1 MRLNRFIA
9 QAGICSRRKADEL
22 ITMGLVRV
30 DGKTVTEM
38 GLQVD
43 PEKQRVLVENKEI
56 KPPKRKLY
64 LAFNKPKGVLTT
76 MDDPQNRESIYH
88 YLTDM
93 PRVFP
98 VGRLDKDSEG
108 LLILTDDGDFANM
121 LMHPRYKLEKT
132 YRVHIKGN
140 ATAKD
145 IEKLETGVYLEGRK
159 TQPCSIT
166 LIKQLS
172 GEAEYLMKIKE
183 GRKRQIRNMFL
194 IIGCSVKKLLRISMG
209 SLKLGDLKP
218 GTFRIIGEKE
228 INEIKKYFQKP
239 KEDIAGKKKLFSPRK
254 KDK

>member
-9 QAGICSRRKADEL
+9 QSGVCSRRKADEL

-30 DGKTVTEM
+30 DGQTVTEM

-43 PEKQRVLVENKEI
+43 PDTQRVVVENKVI

-108 LLILTDDGDFANM
+108 LLILTDDGDFANI

-132 YRVHIKGN
+132 YRVHVTGN
-140 ATAKD
+140 PTEKD
-145 IEKLETGVYLEGRK
+145 IEKLEKGVYLEGRK
-159 TQPCSIT
+159 TLPCSIKP
-166 LIKQLS
+166 IRQS
-172 GEAEYLMKIKE
+172 HGESEYIMKIKE

-194 IIGCSVKKLLRISMG
+194 IIGCAVKKLVRISMG
-209 SLKLGDLKP
+209 NLKLGDLAP
-218 GTFRIIGEKE
+218 GTFRIIGEKD
-228 INEIKKYFQKP
+228 INEMKKNLEKPIK
-239 KEDIAGKKKLFSPRK
+239 DIADKKKLSYPRK